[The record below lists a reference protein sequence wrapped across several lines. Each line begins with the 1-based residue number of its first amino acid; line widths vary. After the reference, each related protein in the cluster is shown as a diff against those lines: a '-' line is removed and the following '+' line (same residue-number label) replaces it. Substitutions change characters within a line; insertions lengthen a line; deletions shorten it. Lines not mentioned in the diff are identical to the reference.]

1 MPFEAK
7 LTGEAASL
15 ARAHDEMLRRLPAT
29 VHAFILVDLQKWDAL
44 FPAEQRYQRAL
55 LEHLSEQKPEALA
68 ELSSGIARVE
78 ADAAL
83 NRISERDPA
92 RFQDAAQAS
101 LRKQNLVAAWRREVD
116 QFFQQIDPA
125 VEARLFPPDAPRRVV
140 LQVYGD
146 AIAVQPEKLW
156 GRFKATGIRIPLT
169 LDGVRNSGDYL
180 RTLFGV
186 GSGTNGQSGASLF
199 GALGSDA
206 AFAPADAWIIES
218 HRALHDLVQKEPAE
232 ARLPT
237 GLSYER
243 LLPYRDA
250 LMRALFTKIQSGVES
265 PQAFAAY
272 ARGLKLAP
280 EPGSVLNPTEVVQ
293 GFVRD
298 VLLTGNGTLFVN
310 NTFVEWAA
318 AQALRRAQPR
328 LLVTRYGVRDRL
340 KPFSSLLLF
349 SQPRTSDVIPLVEDP
364 LGSFIDVEQLAYYVW
379 VHAEK
384 SAAYRN
390 RTLYLFLAENVPD
403 MLAIRSDVPG
413 AIRPLA
419 AAVSL
424 ADVGATMTQWLGI
437 PPPQGP
443 GKPIAPL
450 VS

>member
-15 ARAHDEMLRRLPAT
+15 ARAHDEVLRRLPAT
-29 VHAFILVDLQKWDAL
+29 VHAFILVDLQKWAAL

-55 LEHLSEQKPEALA
+55 LEHLSQLTPEALR
-68 ELSSGIARVE
+68 ELSEGVARVE
-78 ADAAL
+78 TEAGL
-83 NRISERDPA
+83 GRISERDPA
-92 RFQDAAQAS
+92 RFQDAAQGA
-101 LRKQNLVAAWRREVD
+101 LRKQNLVTAWRHEVD
-116 QFFQQIDPA
+116 SFFQQIDPA
-125 VEARLFPPDAPRRVV
+125 LEARLYPADAPRRVV
-140 LQVYGD
+140 LQLYGD
-146 AIAVQPEKLW
+146 GIAVQPDKLW
-156 GRFKATGIRIPLT
+156 SRFRAGGLRIPLR
-169 LDGVRNSGDYL
+169 LDGVKNSGDYL
-180 RTLFGV
+180 RALFGV
-186 GSGTNGQSGASLF
+186 PSNPSGDTGSSLF
-199 GALGSDA
+199 GTLRSDA
-206 AFAPADAWIIES
+206 VFAPTDAWIIES
-218 HRALHDLVQKEPAE
+218 HRALHDLLQKEPAD
-232 ARLPT
+232 ARPPT

-243 LLPYRDA
+243 LLPYRDV
-250 LMRALFTKIQSGVES
+250 LMRALFSKIQSGVES

-272 ARGLKLAP
+272 ARSLKLAP
-280 EPGSVLNPTEVVQ
+280 EPGVLLNPTEVVQ
-293 GFVRD
+293 AFVRD

-328 LLVTRYGVRDRL
+328 MLVARYGVRDRL

-364 LGSFIDVEQLAYYVW
+364 VGSFIDVEQLAYYVW

-384 SAAYRN
+384 SAAYRK

-413 AIRPLA
+413 VIKPPA

-424 ADVGATMTQWLGI
+424 ADVGVTIAQWLGLR
-437 PPPQGP
+437 PPQGS
-443 GKPIAPL
+443 GRPIAPL

>member
-1 MPFEAK
+1 MPFEPK
-7 LTGEAASL
+7 LTGDAAAL

-29 VHAFILVDLQKWDAL
+29 VHAFVLVDLQRWDAL
-44 FPAEQRYQRAL
+44 FPAEQRYQRTL
-55 LEHLSEQKPEALA
+55 LEHLSEQKPGTLA

-83 NRISERDPA
+83 AHISERDPA
-92 RFQDAAQAS
+92 RFQDVAQAS

-116 QFFQQIDPA
+116 RFFQQIDPA

-156 GRFKATGIRIPLT
+156 GRFKTTGTRIALQ

-186 GSGTNGQSGASLF
+186 GSGTNGSRGASLF

-218 HRALHDLVQKEPAE
+218 HRALHDLVQKEPAD

-250 LMRALFTKIQSGVES
+250 LMRALFSKIQSGVES

-280 EPGSVLNPTEVVQ
+280 EPGIVLNPTDVVQ

-328 LLVTRYGVRDRL
+328 VLAVRYGVRDKM

-349 SQPRTSDVIPLVEDP
+349 SQPRTSDVIPLIEDP
-364 LGSFIDVEQLAYYVW
+364 VGSFIDVEQLAYYVW

-384 SAAYRN
+384 SAAYRS

-413 AIRPLA
+413 GIQASA
-419 AAVSL
+419 APVSL
-424 ADVGATMTQWLGI
+424 TDVRATIAHWLGLRQ
-437 PPPQGP
+437 PEGS
-443 GKPIAPL
+443 GRPIASL
-450 VS
+450 VA

>member
-15 ARAHDEMLRRLPAT
+15 ARAHDEMLRRLPVT
-29 VHAFILVDLQKWDAL
+29 VHAFVLVDLQRWDAL
-44 FPAEQRYQRAL
+44 FPAEQRYQRTL
-55 LEHLSEQKPEALA
+55 LEYLSEQKPGALA

-83 NRISERDPA
+83 TQISERDPA

-125 VEARLFPPDAPRRVV
+125 IEARLFPPDAPRRVV

-146 AIAVQPEKLW
+146 AIAVQPAKLW
-156 GRFKATGIRIPLT
+156 GRFKATGTRIPLT

-180 RTLFGV
+180 RTLFGAGAGV
-186 GSGTNGQSGASLF
+186 NSKGGASLF

-206 AFAPADAWIIES
+206 AFAPSDAWIIES
-218 HRALHDLVQKEPAE
+218 HRALHDLVEKEPAE

-250 LMRALFTKIQSGVES
+250 LMRALFSKIQSGVES

-280 EPGSVLNPTEVVQ
+280 EPGIVLNPSEVVA

-384 SAAYRN
+384 SAAYRK

-403 MLAIRSDVPG
+403 LLAIRSDVPG
-413 AIRPLA
+413 VIRPTA
-419 AAVSL
+419 DAVSL
-424 ADVGATMTQWLGI
+424 GDVGATIAQWLGI
-437 PPPQGP
+437 RAPQGS
-443 GKPIAPL
+443 GRPIEGL
-450 VS
+450 VV